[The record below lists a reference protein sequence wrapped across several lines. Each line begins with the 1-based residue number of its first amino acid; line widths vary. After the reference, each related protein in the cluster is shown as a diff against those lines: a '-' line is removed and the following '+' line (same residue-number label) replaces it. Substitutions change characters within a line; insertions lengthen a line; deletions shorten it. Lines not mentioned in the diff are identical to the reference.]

1 MGHLFEGAAL
11 ITRFSRVL
19 NNLRLYKDFIVT
31 KDNIMAKPFFCIA
44 LGIVL
49 AFGTG
54 LNAMGETFP
63 VPEGPVILTISGDIG
78 VLNVENTLVFDR
90 KNLLALPATTFETST
105 IWTQGV
111 RSFTGVTLHTLADL
125 LGLQNGHFFASAI
138 NDYSVEIPLSDA
150 VEGGPI
156 IAYSIDDKEMS
167 LRDKGPLWV
176 IYPYDSNSDFR
187 SEVVYLRSIWQ
198 LDRLE
203 AVEQR

>member
-1 MGHLFEGAAL
+1 
-11 ITRFSRVL
+11 
-19 NNLRLYKDFIVT
+19 
-31 KDNIMAKPFFCIA
+31 MAKPFFCTFI
-44 LGIVL
+44 GIVL
-49 AFGTG
+49 VLGAGS
-54 LNAMGETFP
+54 NAMGEIFP
-63 VPEGPVILTISGDIG
+63 EPEGPIVLTISGDIG
-78 VLNVENTLVFDR
+78 VTNVENALVFDR
-90 KNLLALPATTFETST
+90 KNLMALQATTFETST
-105 IWTQGV
+105 IWTEGI

-138 NDYSVEIPLSDA
+138 NDYSVEIPVSDA

-156 IAYSIDDKEMS
+156 IAYSIDGKEMS

-187 SEVVYLRSIWQ
+187 SEVVYSRSIWQ